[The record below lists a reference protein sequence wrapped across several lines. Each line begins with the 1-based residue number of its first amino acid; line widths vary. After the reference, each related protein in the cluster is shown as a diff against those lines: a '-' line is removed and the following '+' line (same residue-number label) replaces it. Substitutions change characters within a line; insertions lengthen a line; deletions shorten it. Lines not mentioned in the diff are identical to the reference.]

1 MSTPMSRKDFFRL
14 AGASAGAVALD
25 GLVGTPAAAATTPS
39 ASRDSG
45 ATGVEFAAYYFP
57 QWHADPRNE
66 QWFGRGWTEWEVLKS
81 ARPRFAGHEQPKR
94 PLWGYTDESDPKQ
107 MARRIDAASS
117 HGLSAFVFD
126 WYWYD
131 GPFLNGALDRGFLKA
146 DNRDD
151 LKFALMWANHDWWD
165 LYPAKRRTLYDTL
178 MPGAVDRAMF
188 ERATDHIITNYLR
201 HPRYWRVGG
210 KPYFSIYDIGMLQ
223 TGLGGR
229 AATRAALDDFRAR
242 ARRAGAGD
250 LHLNVVVN
258 QWMTDVNAMVAEL
271 GFDTVTH
278 YTWIHHEYDLLTQIA
293 TPYDTV
299 RESAAHSWDRFD
311 RDFEAPYIPVVSMG
325 WDPSP
330 RTAQSEVYENIGYP
344 FTPVFTR
351 NTPGEF
357 QRALHSARDFVSRPD
372 HELKIV
378 TINAW
383 NEWTEGSYLE
393 PDVEH
398 GMAYLDALRSVA
410 RSSGGRR

>member
-1 MSTPMSRKDFFRL
+1 MSTPISRKNFLRL
-14 AGASAGAVALD
+14 AGASVGALAVD
-25 GLVGTPAAAATTPS
+25 GVVGSPAAAQTPTER
-39 ASRDSG
+39 APEP
-45 ATGVEFAAYYFP
+45 GVEFVAYYFP

-66 QWFGRGWTEWEVLKS
+66 QWFGPGWSEWEVLKS
-81 ARPRFAGHEQPKR
+81 ARPRFDGHDQPKR
-94 PLWGYTDESDPKQ
+94 PLWGYTDESDPEQ

-117 HGLSAFVFD
+117 HGLNAFIFD

-146 DNRDD
+146 DNADD

-178 MPGAVDRAMF
+178 MPGATDRAAF
-188 ERATDHIITNYLR
+188 ERATDHVIANYMR

-210 KPYFSIYDIGMLQ
+210 KAYFSIYDIGTLQ
-223 TGLGGR
+223 NGLGGR
-229 AATRAALDDFRAR
+229 PATRAALDDLRAR
-242 ARRAGAGD
+242 AARAGVGE

-258 QWMTDVNAMVAEL
+258 QWMPDINAMVAEL
-271 GFDTVTH
+271 GFDSVTH

-293 TPYDTV
+293 TPYDTI
-299 RESAAHSWDRFD
+299 RESAARSWERFD
-311 RDFEAPYIPVVSMG
+311 GDFEAPYFPVVSMG

-330 RTAQSEVYENIGYP
+330 RTAQSDVYEHIGYP
-344 FTPVFTR
+344 FTPVFTK
-351 NTPGEF
+351 NTPSEF
-357 QRALHSARDFVSRPD
+357 RQALRAGREFVSKPE

-378 TINAW
+378 AINAW

-398 GMAYLDALRSVA
+398 GMAYLDALRTVA
-410 RSSGGRR
+410 RAPRAR